1 MARVGF
7 FRDRATFQRLPD
19 DADDDYGN
27 AADPWVDLAT
37 VFADVREVPGKER
50 LASGRPEDTRMATLR
65 VRSSAIM
72 RGVTGGDR
80 VVLRGVTW
88 DIQSGPAQIG
98 RKRDVLEFRI
108 EAGVAV

>member
-1 MARVGF
+1 
-7 FRDRATFQRLPD
+7 
-19 DADDDYGN
+19 
-27 AADPWVDLAT
+27 
-37 VFADVREVPGKER
+37 
-50 LASGRPEDTRMATLR
+50 
-65 VRSSAIM
+65 M